1 MIYSIVNYDVF
12 YDNVFHHKTVVLPE
26 LKLMEIKVAVLG
38 THIVVRI
45 NNVQSGR
52 NDDMEPSRKN

>member
-12 YDNVFHHKTVVLPE
+12 YDNVFPHKTVVLSE
-26 LKLMEIKVAVLG
+26 LKLTEIRVVVLG

-45 NNVQSGR
+45 NNVLSGR